1 MVGMLIQSSSLSQV
15 EKGSVCEEVGGM
27 GIWTDSASGE
37 VARVIYAFYMERAI
51 AWVEGICSTAWEIE
65 NSVEVGGRV

>member
-1 MVGMLIQSSSLSQV
+1 MMGMLIPSSFLSQV
-15 EKGSVCEEVGGM
+15 GRGTVCEGVEGM
-27 GIWTDSASGE
+27 EIGTDSASGE